1 MRFNEISLRESRE
14 TVFWLRVCNQ
24 SGIGDQ
30 AVCAR
35 LLDEAQQI
43 ARIIA
48 TIVLNTKKGGGF

>member
-1 MRFNEISLRESRE
+1 VRFNEISLRESRE

-48 TIVLNTKKGGGF
+48 TIVLNAKRGGGF